1 MKPKN
6 WSKEDYL
13 KGLLDG
19 DKTILAKAITLIE
32 SEKPEHN
39 QLANEILT
47 EITPFTGNSKRIG
60 ISGTPGVGKSTFI
73 ESFGQLWVK
82 QNRSKLA
89 VLAIDPSS
97 EKTGGS
103 ILGDK
108 TRMESLSQHE
118 NVFIR
123 PSPSSGHLGGVA
135 KKTRESILLCEA
147 AGYDT
152 IFIESVGVGQSEVA
166 LSHMVDFFLLL
177 IGPNAGDDL
186 QGIKRGIM
194 EVADLVGVNKVDV
207 DKDTVETS
215 AHDYQKALEILQQ
228 TKESKVLTLSA
239 LKELGLDKVHE
250 FIQLFFS
257 SNQKQIEAKRSS
269 QDELWLDEIL
279 KEMFVSSFRH
289 GKLLEQMKLIRTQ
302 VKQNTSLLPLERL
315 NCLNPLN
322 KCKRLTVVQRVFV

>member
-302 VKQNTSLLPLERL
+302 VKQKHLSASAGATQLFESF
-315 NCLNPLN
+315 
-322 KCKRLTVVQRVFV
+322 KQM

>member
-194 EVADLVGVNKVDV
+194 EVA
-207 DKDTVETS
+207 
-215 AHDYQKALEILQQ
+215 
-228 TKESKVLTLSA
+228 
-239 LKELGLDKVHE
+239 
-250 FIQLFFS
+250 
-257 SNQKQIEAKRSS
+257 RSCRS
-269 QDELWLDEIL
+269 E
-279 KEMFVSSFRH
+279 
-289 GKLLEQMKLIRTQ
+289 
-302 VKQNTSLLPLERL
+302 
-315 NCLNPLN
+315 
-322 KCKRLTVVQRVFV
+322 